1 MVVILCRDL
10 HSHVL
15 IQINQWVEG
24 ATESWQGATVA
35 NREFFIAKLN
45 FYRAHI

>member
-15 IQINQWVEG
+15 ITIQINQWVEG
-24 ATESWQGATVA
+24 ATESWQEAIVA
-35 NREFFIAKLN
+35 NREFLLQS
-45 FYRAHI
+45 